1 MKGYSMN
8 RFYSCILAGLFVLFT
23 TGCATQAPPYSAS
36 IANVE
41 ALKSAGNFK
50 ASVGTFNSTPG
61 QGNANPISLRGN
73 SLVSPYD
80 NSYAAYVAAA
90 IKDELAMA
98 QKLSPGADI
107 ELSGMLIKNDIDAA
121 IGTGRSNI
129 EVRMIVKKGG
139 KIRYDQVKKANHEWE
154 SSFAGMIA
162 IPKAMQEYPIMI
174 QKLLALLYA
183 DPAFVA
189 AIQ

>member
-1 MKGYSMN
+1 MN

-23 TGCATQAPPYSAS
+23 TGCATQAPPYAVS
-36 IANVE
+36 IPNVE
-41 ALKSAGNFK
+41 ALKSVGNFK
-50 ASVGTFNSTPG
+50 ASVGAFSSTAG

-73 SLVSPYD
+73 SMVSPYD

-90 IKDELAMA
+90 IKDELTMA
-98 QKLSPGADI
+98 QKFAPGADL
-107 ELSGMLIKNDIDAA
+107 ELSGILIKNDIDAA

-139 KIRYDQVKKANHEWE
+139 KVRYDQVKQANHEWE
-154 SSFAGMIA
+154 SSFAGMVA
-162 IPKAMQEYPIMI
+162 IPKAKQEYPTLI
-174 QKLLALLYA
+174 QKLLAALYA